1 MDDGLDED
9 SGEDVVDINTEQHPG
24 FMASAWS
31 FITTFFTS
39 LIPEGPPQV
48 GNWAEEGLLAIE
60 QLCFKVKA
68 NSIGG
73 YFKYSAISKDL

>member
-1 MDDGLDED
+1 MDEGIEED
-9 SGEDVVDINTEQHPG
+9 SGEDIGDVNTEQHPG

-48 GNWAEEGLLAIE
+48 GN
-60 QLCFKVKA
+60 
-68 NSIGG
+68 
-73 YFKYSAISKDL
+73 

>member
-1 MDDGLDED
+1 MDEGLDDESWESGESGD
-9 SGEDVVDINTEQHPG
+9 SGDDTTESTGGAEPPG

-48 GNWAEEGLLAIE
+48 GN
-60 QLCFKVKA
+60 
-68 NSIGG
+68 
-73 YFKYSAISKDL
+73 